1 MQIVKRKE
9 LSMNIE
15 IDTQLYLALK
25 EKFFISFLL
34 DDLEILELVMEIK
47 TNPDDVKENK
57 KLIKAYNRILSY
69 NAVDYDFE

>member
-25 EKFFISFLL
+25 EKLFISFLL

-69 NAVDYDFE
+69 NAADYDFE